1 MGSTICVRC
10 GASLIPHS
18 YCNVCH
24 DVLFFT
30 CSSCS
35 MNTDERIPAYCRN
48 PDTVNDINI
57 DVYLEDKQIQ
67 RRESSQLIMDDD
79 HYVNTHYYMQ
89 NQLNDKIKSS
99 SINLSTSYWNNIF
112 ESIKLIN
119 RYWSKTFNIGIDNS
133 PGAYNEQDRT
143 ILYPLK

>member
-24 DVLFFT
+24 DVLYFT

-35 MNTDERIPAYCRN
+35 MNTDERFHPYCQN
-48 PDTVNDINI
+48 PDTVK
-57 DVYLEDKQIQ
+57 DKQKLIQ
-67 RRESSQLIMDDD
+67 RPQSSQLIMDDD
-79 HYVNTHYYMQ
+79 HYHIQ
-89 NQLNDKIKSS
+89 NQLNDEIKYN

-112 ESIKLIN
+112 ESIKLLN
-119 RYWSKTFNIGIDNS
+119 RYWSKMFNIGIDNS
-133 PGAYNEQDRT
+133 PLAFQKDR
-143 ILYPLK
+143 LYYT

>member
-1 MGSTICVRC
+1 
-10 GASLIPHS
+10 
-18 YCNVCH
+18 
-24 DVLFFT
+24 
-30 CSSCS
+30 
-35 MNTDERIPAYCRN
+35 MNTDERIHAYCRH

-67 RRESSQLIMDDD
+67 RRESSQLIMNDD
-79 HYVNTHYYMQ
+79 HYANTQ

-119 RYWSKTFNIGIDNS
+119 RYWSKMFDIGIDNS

-143 ILYPLK
+143 ILYP